1 MNKMSAKPNWKKLIK
16 YYNAC
21 IALENIGDTIL
32 HGSKEENIFWHLPE
46 GMEEWI
52 FSGKEKM
59 EINQEN
65 DGFYSFKGFV
75 STKNKNDVNHSFFYG
90 FPCYTQPS
98 EQYSSE
104 YVIQPIFIFRISVT
118 ETDAGYE
125 LSFLSKR
132 PIVNFSF
139 FSKWINTPQ
148 KDFNEW
154 ILKSWDEKNNRKD
167 NFAEVVHVLE
177 RFCASKK
184 IVFPKGQNEG
194 MVARLESGGG
204 GVVPSAVV
212 FKNQDSKYTQGLEGE
227 LNNLQSTTP
236 NHVWK
241 HILGQDKSN
250 PAKQEKHNQ
259 FVEITKINDEQR
271 AAIQS
276 AFNNTV
282 TVVTGP
288 AGTGKSQVVLNI
300 IANALFN
307 GHTVLFGSKNHKA
320 IEVVLERLYD
330 DTSYPVAIKYRG
342 GVHHAD
348 FMKTVT
354 STIRGVSHYDSQ
366 TISESIMDCEE
377 AIHRNDSIIKK
388 AQKDLEKIY
397 NHHKRSEKINSHE
410 KIWGIKIPSFAKRG
424 ALWGVNFFLNPK
436 EEKERN
442 ELERAIDR
450 ARDDNL
456 DAGEKYTNL
465 LMKQR
470 LKNLSKKDRDNIA
483 IYPAIVDEM
492 ESNIKDGKFSKEL
505 AKMYNDSFRS
515 IARAFPAIAVTNLSV
530 RRVFPLNK
538 DIVDIVIIDEASQ
551 CDIASA
557 LPLIYRAK
565 RAVIIGDNQQLSHI
579 SSLGDDAEKQLRREM
594 DLNPGTYLN
603 FSYNKNSLFDLAS
616 VRTSGSSHI
625 ELLEHYRSRAEIISL
640 VNDLFYGGRLMVRTD
655 YRDLPNTVFE
665 DVVVWHDVVGEAVRP
680 PTGSAYN
687 DAEVKKVVEL
697 VKQLT
702 QNFLMTNNGRAIS
715 LGVVTPFRLQANKI
729 KGLVKKEV
737 DESLLS
743 KLHFEVGTA
752 HTYQGDERDIMIFSP
767 VISRGMPQSSLA
779 FLGNK
784 NLFNVS
790 MTRAR
795 SELHIVGD
803 RSACANAGI
812 NSFSKLVNYIEKLE
826 SERSKG
832 KEKEFESPW
841 EKTLYDAL
849 AKRGIKTMPQ
859 YILHQYR
866 IDLAIPDEK
875 IAIEVD
881 GAEYHRDGHDGGHL
895 QQDLKRDEHIRMY
908 GWRVKRFWVYQL
920 SNNLERCVNEVNEM
934 VNANQDEPKSRCL
947 ERDERYSL

>member
-1 MNKMSAKPNWKKLIK
+1 MNKRSAKPNWKKLIK

-52 FSGKEKM
+52 FSGKEEM
-59 EINQEN
+59 EVNQKN
-65 DGFYSFKGFV
+65 DSFYSLKDFV
-75 STKNKNDVNHSFFYG
+75 SAKNKNGAHHSFFYG
-90 FPCYTQPS
+90 FPCYTQPL
-98 EQYSSE
+98 EQHSSE
-104 YVIQPIFIFRISVT
+104 HIIQPIFIFRISVT

-148 KDFNEW
+148 EKQYFNNW
-154 ILKSWDEKNNRKD
+154 ILESWDEKKSRKD
-167 NFAEVVHVLE
+167 NFAEIFRVLE

-184 IVFPKGQNEG
+184 IVFPKGQTEG
-194 MVARLESGGG
+194 MVARLERGGR

-212 FKNQDSKYTQGLEGE
+212 FKNQDSPFTHGLEGE

-236 NHVWK
+236 NNVWK
-241 HILGQDKSN
+241 HILGQNKSN

-276 AFNNTV
+276 AFNNTI
-282 TVVTGP
+282 TVVKGP

-300 IANALFN
+300 IANALFY
-307 GHTVLFGSKNHKA
+307 GQTVLFGSRNHKA
-320 IEVVLERLYD
+320 IEVVLERLHD
-330 DTSYPVAIKYRG
+330 DTSHPVAIKYKG
-342 GVHHAD
+342 GLHRTD
-348 FMKTVT
+348 FIETVT
-354 STIRGVSHYDSQ
+354 STIKGISHYDSQ
-366 TISESIMDCEE
+366 IISESIMDCEDT
-377 AIHRNDSIIKK
+377 IHRTNSTIKK

-397 NHHKRSEKINSHE
+397 NRHKSYDKINSHE
-410 KIWGIKIPSFAKRG
+410 KFWGIKIPLSVKK
-424 ALWGVNFFLNPK
+424 WGFKLFLNIK
-436 EEKERN
+436 EEKERD
-442 ELERAIDR
+442 ELERVIDKE
-450 ARDDNL
+450 RDDNL
-456 DAGEKYTNL
+456 DASKRYASL

-483 IYPAIVDEM
+483 SYPAIVKRM
-492 ESNIKDGKFSKEL
+492 ESNIKDEKFSQEL
-505 AKMYNDSFRS
+505 AKMYNEIFRS
-515 IARAFPAIAVTNLSV
+515 IARSFPAIAVTNLSV
-530 RRVFPLNK
+530 RRVFPMNK

-579 SSLGDDAEKQLRREM
+579 SSLGDDADEQLQIEM
-594 DLNPGTYLN
+594 GLKPNTYLN
-603 FSYNKNSLFDLAS
+603 FSYNQNSLFDLAS
-616 VRTSGSSHI
+616 ARTSDSSHI
-625 ELLEHYRSRAEIISL
+625 ELLEHYRSRAEIINL

-702 QNFLMTNNGRAIS
+702 QNFFTADNGRAIS

-803 RSACANAGI
+803 RSACASAGI

-881 GAEYHRDGHDGGHL
+881 GVEYHRDGYDGGHL

-947 ERDERYSL
+947 ERDE